1 MRAKPQPQDRPQAGQ
16 NSMDFIPYGR
26 QEISDQDIRA
36 VVDVLRSSHLTQGE
50 AVPTFESSMARRVG
64 SSFAVATS
72 SATSALHVAC
82 LGLGLGPGDILWTSP
97 ISFVASANCG
107 LYCGA
112 TVDFVDVDPATGRMC
127 TSALQKKLEESEARG
142 TLPKIVIPVH
152 LGGNS
157 CDMKTIKRLGDRY
170 GFKII
175 EDASHAVGATYE
187 ERPVGGCQYS
197 DAVVFSFHPVKIITT
212 GEGGMVTTNDHDL
225 ASALQ
230 MLRSHGITR
239 DSTKLLERS
248 AGAWY
253 YEQHLLGLNYR
264 LSDIHAALGNSQLG
278 RLDQFLDRRRRLVQE
293 YHARL
298 QDLRAG
304 LPDQGELMTSAWHLY
319 AIRINKDGPSTRR
332 EIYDALSAKNIGVN
346 VHYIP
351 IYRQPFFERLG
362 ASAVKFPGAES
373 YYNSALTLPL
383 HPGLS
388 APQIDRVCEELAA
401 QLGRKHNE

>member
-1 MRAKPQPQDRPQAGQ
+1 VEQ
-16 NSMDFIPYGR
+16 NLMDFIPYGR
-26 QEISDQDIRA
+26 QEISDQDIQA

-50 AVPTFESSMARRVG
+50 AVPTFESSMARRVE
-64 SSFAVATS
+64 SSFAVATN
-72 SATSALHVAC
+72 SATSALHITC

-127 TSALQKKLEESEARG
+127 TSALRKKLEKSEATG

-170 GFKII
+170 DFKII

-187 ERPVGGCQYS
+187 EQPVGGCQYS
-197 DAVVFSFHPVKIITT
+197 DAVVFSFHPVKIITS

-225 ASALQ
+225 ALALQ

-239 DSTKLLERS
+239 DSAKLLESS

-278 RLDQFLDRRRRLVQE
+278 RLNQFLDQRRQLVQA
-293 YHARL
+293 YNVGL
-298 QDLRAG
+298 QA
-304 LPDQGELMTSAWHLY
+304 LPVGTPNENELETSSWHLY
-319 AIRINKDGPSTRR
+319 AIRINQDGPTTRR
-332 EIYDALSAKNIGVN
+332 ELYDALSAKNIGVN

-351 IYRQPFFERLG
+351 IYRQPFFGQLKMEPTD
-362 ASAVKFPGAES
+362 FPGSES
-373 YYNSALTLPL
+373 YYESALTIPL
-383 HPGLS
+383 HPGIS
-388 APQIDRVCEELAA
+388 KETIGHICNEISRA
-401 QLGRKHNE
+401 LG